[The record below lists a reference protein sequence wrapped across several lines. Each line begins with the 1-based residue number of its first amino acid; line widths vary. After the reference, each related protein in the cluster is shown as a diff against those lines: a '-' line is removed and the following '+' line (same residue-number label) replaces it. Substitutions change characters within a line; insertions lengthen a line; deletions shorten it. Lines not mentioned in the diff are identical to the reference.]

1 LKRGCQ
7 TPKKGIHQQKT
18 RFHKLKPSWQ
28 VGSSLKGRQ
37 IEWKPI
43 ASRVE
48 LVGMNQSFVYH
59 AKNPVCARASNDQ
72 RIIRPRILDGRS
84 MVQQQMRLE
93 GLSEEGRQWAKNPEL
108 KPKPKPERGMAF
120 AIAHLDELIQKSQK
134 KEQAQ
139 RRVGCQRYQLL

>member
-1 LKRGCQ
+1 
-7 TPKKGIHQQKT
+7 
-18 RFHKLKPSWQ
+18 
-28 VGSSLKGRQ
+28 
-37 IEWKPI
+37 
-43 ASRVE
+43 
-48 LVGMNQSFVYH
+48 
-59 AKNPVCARASNDQ
+59 
-72 RIIRPRILDGRS
+72 
-84 MVQQQMRLE
+84 MVQQQLRLE